1 MTKGV
6 SSKPAD
12 GTAVVGATLTGTVA
26 GPAPASAGRSFP

>member
-12 GTAVVGATLTGTVA
+12 GTAVERRLALYSQGRPFR
-26 GPAPASAGRSFP
+26 PAP